1 MCTSIYQVAQD
12 GTHLLARTMDWPSLE
27 NSPVFLPRQFH
38 WQTRFDHHT
47 YTNRYAI
54 VGGGQ
59 FDRLRADVSDGVN
72 EKGLCAQKL
81 TFANGA
87 QLKSQRRTDKTQLAG
102 FEFVLWALGHC
113 ASVADVI
120 AQLPDI
126 ELMDDTHSDVKYGYP
141 ELHFALTDPTGRIV
155 VIEPTTMPMR
165 VIENPL
171 GVVTNSPNFDK
182 QLAQL
187 DQYMDFTP
195 AFRAGQA
202 PLNTAKVTTGSLSGK
217 SIPPGSYSPGARF
230 IRAAYFKERA
240 DQPRNEQEAF
250 ISSWRLLDGVTVPKN
265 TDHQATYSVYRA
277 ATVAESRSYYFQ
289 AYHQTAVTKLTLD
302 EQLCQQ
308 THAQRFVARD
318 APLVFNLNENGALR
332 RP

>member
-1 MCTSIYQVAQD
+1 M
-12 GTHLLARTMDWPSLE
+12 W
-27 NSPVFLPRQFH
+27 
-38 WQTRFDHHT
+38 
-47 YTNRYAI
+47 
-54 VGGGQ
+54 GGGQ
-59 FDRLRADVSDGVN
+59 FDRLRADISDGVN

-113 ASVADVI
+113 VSVADVI

-202 PLNTAKVTTGSLSGK
+202 PLK
-217 SIPPGSYSPGARF
+217 SQ
-230 IRAAYFKERA
+230 RAACRA
-240 DQPRNEQEAF
+240 NRFHRDRIRRGPALFGQPTLRNGL
-250 ISSWRLLDGVTVPKN
+250 INPVMNKKHLS
-265 TDHQATYSVYRA
+265 
-277 ATVAESRSYYFQ
+277 
-289 AYHQTAVTKLTLD
+289 AVGD
-302 EQLCQQ
+302 CWM
-308 THAQRFVARD
+308 A
-318 APLVFNLNENGALR
+318 
-332 RP
+332 